1 LPLLGSKFM
10 SQTRANEI
18 AESITVHAQSEKEKI
33 RLQLQETA
41 IKIKMLLYTIIVA
54 NIYYFCDIINM

>member
-1 LPLLGSKFM
+1 M
-10 SQTRANEI
+10 SQTKVNEI
-18 AESITVHAQSEKEKI
+18 AESITVQAQSEKEKI